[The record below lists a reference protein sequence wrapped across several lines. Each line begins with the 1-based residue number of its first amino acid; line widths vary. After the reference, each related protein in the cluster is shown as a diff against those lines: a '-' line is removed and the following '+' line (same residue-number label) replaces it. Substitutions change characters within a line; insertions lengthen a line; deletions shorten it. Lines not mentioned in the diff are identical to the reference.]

1 MKTLRHSLVLVAL
14 LVLPTSS
21 AAQLNEVFEGL
32 FNRLLTE
39 DLSFSPNGRHGRHFF
54 DAAAEA
60 NDRLTPALNSLIANS
75 VTSFPLSSTVAGI
88 TYDFSAGQPVS
99 IRESLGPIF
108 GETGETLGRGKLNL
122 GFNYT
127 RMNPKTFRGLQ
138 TEDIRLA
145 FAHQDVGGSGV
156 LGDRLDESDVIDL
169 VLDLGID
176 VQTFVMFATM
186 GVTES
191 LDVGVAVPVHH
202 IRLSGSAQAS
212 IDSHTEEQTGNPDH
226 AFPPDSRLEQT
237 IPYSESALGLGDL
250 VFRFKYNFF
259 QGPAYLATLLDFRL
273 VPGDQDDFM
282 SSGRPSFKLSA
293 IGSKRFG
300 GFTPHLNVAYDRRPG
315 LLDSDEFEFVVGFDQ
330 KVTTGLTFAAELL
343 GELDLDPSEAI
354 QLDGTIEIT
363 DFDANDQP
371 LGTRILDVSNV
382 PTSRSDH
389 LLSGAFG
396 VRLAPSENVSLLG
409 NVVVALNDG
418 GLRADV
424 IPTFG
429 VTLTF

>member
-1 MKTLRHSLVLVAL
+1 MRPLHRALAFIGVLL
-14 LVLPTSS
+14 LPTPVS
-21 AAQLNEVFEGL
+21 AQLNEVFEDL

-54 DAAAEA
+54 DAAAQA
-60 NDRLTPALNSLIANS
+60 NDRLTPALNSLIANA

-88 TYDFSAGQPVS
+88 TFDFPAGQPVS

-108 GETGETLGRGKLNL
+108 GETGETLGEGKLNV

-127 RMNPKTFRGLQ
+127 RMNPSAFRGLA
-138 TEDIRLA
+138 TKDIRLA

-176 VQTFVMFATM
+176 VHTFVMFATM
-186 GVTES
+186 GVTDA
-191 LDVGVAVPVHH
+191 LDIGVAVPVHH
-202 IRLSGSAQAS
+202 VRLSGNAVAS

-226 AFPPDSRLEQT
+226 AFPPDSGLEQT
-237 IPYSESALGLGDL
+237 IPYDESALGVGDL
-250 VFRFKYNFF
+250 AVRFKYNFY
-259 QGPAYLATLLDFRL
+259 QGPVYLATLLDFRI

-293 IGSKRFG
+293 IGSKQFG
-300 GFTPHLNVAYDRRPG
+300 GFTSHVNVGYDRRPG

-330 KVTTGLTFAAELL
+330 KVATGLTFAAELL
-343 GELDLDPSEAI
+343 GELDLDENEAVN
-354 QLDGTIEIT
+354 LDGTIEIT

-371 LGTRILDVSNV
+371 LGTRVL
-382 PTSRSDH
+382 
-389 LLSGAFG
+389 
-396 VRLAPSENVSLLG
+396 
-409 NVVVALNDG
+409 
-418 GLRADV
+418 
-424 IPTFG
+424 
-429 VTLTF
+429 